1 MLDINKIKKDFPI
14 FEKQPKLV
22 YLDSTATSLKP
33 QTVIDKLNE
42 YYCDYSANIF
52 RGVYD
57 MSEKATAEYEE
68 TRGVVKDF
76 INAPLVEE
84 IVFTRNATESINLFV
99 NGMQDTLKEGD
110 EIITTI
116 TEHHSNFVPWQQ
128 LAKKKG
134 LKFIVMTNDPPS
146 HKASNF
152 ALKASM
158 DKSEGQS
165 KLQITNQFQI
175 TNLKNYINKK
185 TRILAITY
193 VSNVLGS
200 VNPIKEIIQEAKKI
214 NPKIIVLVD
223 GAQGV
228 PHMKIDVQSLG
239 CDAFAFSSHKMLGP
253 TGVGVLWVKKELLET
268 FPPYQFGGDM
278 IRSVAIE
285 ETQFADL
292 PHRFEAGTPHI
303 AGVIALKE
311 AIHYLQEIGLDAIHS
326 HEVELAQTCYD
337 KLKEEFGEKITLI
350 GPQKRES
357 GIVAFVVNGVHAH
370 DVAQLLNEDDI
381 AVRAGHHCAM
391 PLHTKLGIEASVRA
405 SFYLYNTKEDVDKLV
420 SSLKK
425 VRKIFKK

>member
-57 MSEKATAEYEE
+57 MSERATAEYEE
-68 TRGVVKDF
+68 TRGVVKEF
-76 INAPLVEE
+76 INAPLSEE
-84 IVFTRNATESINLFV
+84 IIFTRNATESINLFAH
-99 NGMQDTLKEGD
+99 GIQDTFNRDD
-110 EIITTI
+110 EIVTTI

-128 LAKKKG
+128 LAKRKN
-134 LKFIVMTNDPPS
+134 LNFVVMTND
-146 HKASNF
+146 
-152 ALKASM
+152 
-158 DKSEGQS
+158 

-223 GAQGV
+223 GAQAV
-228 PHMKIDVQSLG
+228 PHLKVDVTDLG

>member
-1 MLDINKIKKDFPI
+1 MLDTNKIKKDFPI
-14 FEKQPKLV
+14 FKKQPHLV

-33 QTVIDKLNE
+33 QSVINKLND

-57 MSEKATAEYEE
+57 ISEKATAEYEE
-68 TRGVVKDF
+68 TRTVVKDF
-76 INAPLVEE
+76 INASHVEE
-84 IVFTRNATESINLFV
+84 IIFTRNATESINLFV
-99 NGMQDTLKEGD
+99 HGVKGKFIKND
-110 EIITTI
+110 EIVTTI

-128 LAKKKG
+128 LAKREN
-134 LKFIVMTNDPPS
+134 LNFVVMTE
-146 HKASNF
+146 AS
-152 ALKASM
+152 
-158 DKSEGQS
+158 
-165 KLQITNQFQI
+165 QFQI

-185 TRILAITY
+185 TRMLAITY

-200 VNPIKEIIQEAKKI
+200 VNPIKEIIKEAKKI
-214 NPKIIVLVD
+214 NPQIIVLVD
-223 GAQGV
+223 GAQAV
-228 PHMKIDVQSLG
+228 PHLKVDVTDLG

-278 IRSVAIE
+278 IRSVAVE

-311 AIHYLQEIGLDAIHS
+311 AIRYLQGIGLSAIHA

-370 DVAQLLNEDDI
+370 DVAQLLNEDHI

-405 SFYLYNTKEDVDKLV
+405 SFYLYNSKEDVEKLIA
-420 SSLKK
+420 SLHKTLHL
-425 VRKIFKK
+425 FK

>member
-1 MLDINKIKKDFPI
+1 MRDINKIKKDFPI
-14 FEKQPKLV
+14 FEKQKKLV

-33 QTVIDKLNE
+33 QTVINKLNE
-42 YYCDYSANIF
+42 YYGDYSANIF

-57 MSEKATAEYEE
+57 MSERATAEYEE

-84 IVFTRNATESINLFV
+84 IVFTRNTTESINLFV
-99 NGMQDTLKEGD
+99 NGMQDTLKKGD

-116 TEHHSNFVPWQQ
+116 IEHHSNFVPWQQ
-128 LAKKKG
+128 LAKRKD
-134 LKFIVMTNDPPS
+134 L
-146 HKASNF
+146 NF
-152 ALKASM
+152 VV
-158 DKSEGQS
+158 
-165 KLQITNQFQI
+165 ITNKQH
-175 TNLKNYINKK
+175 INKNTK
-185 TRILAITY
+185 ILAITH

-223 GAQGV
+223 GAQAV
-228 PHMKIDVQSLG
+228 PHLKVDVTDLG
-239 CDAFAFSSHKMLGP
+239 CDAFVFSSHKMLGP

-303 AGVIALKE
+303 AGVIAFKE
-311 AIHYLQEIGLDAIHS
+311 AIYYLKKIGLEAIHT
-326 HEVELAQTCYD
+326 HEVTLAQLCYD
-337 KLKEEFGEKITLI
+337 SLKEEFGEIVTII

-357 GIVAFVVNGVHAH
+357 GIVAFVVKGVHAH
-370 DVAQLLNEDDI
+370 DVASLLNEDHI

-391 PLHTKLGIEASVRA
+391 PLHTKLGIEASIRA
-405 SFYLYNTKEDVDKLV
+405 SFYLYNSSEDVKKLIA
-420 SSLKK
+420 SLHKALHL
-425 VRKIFKK
+425 FK